1 MALPSGDPSR
11 PGAADPL
18 PPGAAVG
25 GVPRGADAA
34 PDAGTVATDR
44 LEEIRAELEAIGD
57 RPIGEHVA
65 VYERV
70 NAVLAAE
77 LSALDE
83 V

>member
-1 MALPSGDPSR
+1 MDSPSGDPSR
-11 PGAADPL
+11 PEAADPL
-18 PPGAAVG
+18 PPSAAVG
-25 GVPRGADAA
+25 GVPRGADAGEGA
-34 PDAGTVATDR
+34 KDR
-44 LEEIRAELEAIGD
+44 LEEVRAELEGIGE

-65 VYERV
+65 VYERA

>member
-1 MALPSGDPSR
+1 MSSPESEGVGPAAASSSHGTAPAGGGDP
-11 PGAADPL
+11 L
-18 PPGAAVG
+18 
-25 GVPRGADAA
+25 DA
-34 PDAGTVATDR
+34 
-44 LEEIRAELEAIGD
+44 IRAELEAIEEQ
-57 RPIGEHVA
+57 PVAAHVA